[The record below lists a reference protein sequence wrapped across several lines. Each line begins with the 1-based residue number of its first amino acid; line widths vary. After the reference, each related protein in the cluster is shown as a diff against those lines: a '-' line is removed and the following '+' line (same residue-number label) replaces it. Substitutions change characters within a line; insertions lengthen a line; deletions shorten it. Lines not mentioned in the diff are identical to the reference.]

1 MKKQSKQDKANER
14 RIDTAYRA
22 KCCGIGINIMDI
34 GKVFKVGTVAI
45 AEGADDGVLGDKI
58 AAFVET
64 IRKN

>member
-1 MKKQSKQDKANER
+1 MLTKKQVKINDARIER
-14 RIDTAYRA
+14 MYGQRCSGIQID
-22 KCCGIGINIMDI
+22 IMDI